1 MADAPSSVR
10 GMNDLLPPDS
20 AKWQHLET
28 TCRALFARFGYHEA
42 RPPVVEHTELFVRG
56 VGEGSDI
63 VGKEMYTFRDR
74 SDRSLTLRPELTAG
88 LARAYIEHAL
98 ATKEA
103 VTRWWTLG
111 PVFRYEAVNT
121 GRYRQFY
128 QIDCECY
135 GVAEPTIDA
144 ELIGMLH
151 ALYTQ
156 LGVTPLTILI
166 NNVGRGDDR
175 GRYRAALVEFLTP
188 HAAALC
194 ADCQRRLTVNPLRV
208 LDCKVATCRAIVAQA
223 PSVLDYLGPDTAAHF
238 AAVQATLTELGV
250 PFVVEPRLVRGLDYY
265 TGTVFEFTTTAGNL
279 GSQST
284 IVAGGRYD
292 EMIGELG
299 GPATPAIG
307 FGIGVERT
315 ILCMPGEPAGVRAR
329 DRSVRG
335 RRRAG
340 RADPRHRPRPPAPDR
355 RLHRRGR
362 APRGRL
368 EGAVPARRQ
377 AGRAAVLGDRR
388 QRADD
393 RRRQAEDHGD
403 PGRGRGRSDGA
414 GARGQRRARRRRSM
428 TAVAIGRSSI
438 AGST

>member
-103 VTRWWTLG
+103 VTRWWSLG

-238 AAVQATLTELGV
+238 AAVQGTLTELGV

-315 ILCMPGEPAGVRAR
+315 ILCMPGEPAGFAPAIDLFVAAAGPAARIRATALAHQLR
-329 DRSVRG
+329 TAGFTVEVEHREVG
-335 RRRAG
+335 WKAQFRRADKLG
-340 RADPRHRPRPPAPDR
+340 ARLSLAIGDSELTTGVGKLKTMATRAEVEVDLTA
-355 RLHRRGR
+355 L
-362 APRGRL
+362 
-368 EGAVPARRQ
+368 VPAVS
-377 AGRAAVLGDRR
+377 AAL
-388 QRADD
+388 A
-393 RRRQAEDHGD
+393 A
-403 PGRGRGRSDGA
+403 A
-414 GARGQRRARRRRSM
+414 AR
-428 TAVAIGRSSI
+428 
-438 AGST
+438 

>member
-1 MADAPSSVR
+1 MADAPTSVR

-20 AKWQHLET
+20 SKWQHLER
-28 TCRALFARFGYHEA
+28 TCRELFARFGYLET

-88 LARAYIEHAL
+88 LARAYIEHAMSS
-98 ATKEA
+98 KEP
-103 VTRWWTLG
+103 VTRWWSIG

-135 GVAEPTIDA
+135 GVAEPTVDA
-144 ELIGMLH
+144 EQIGMLH
-151 ALYTQ
+151 ALYGA
-156 LGVTPLTILI
+156 LAVTPVTVLV
-166 NNVGRGDDR
+166 NNVGRGEDR
-175 GRYRAALVEFLTP
+175 TRYRAALVEYLTP
-188 HAAALC
+188 HTEALC
-194 ADCQRRLTVNPLRV
+194 ADCKRRLVTNPLRV
-208 LDCKVATCRAIVAQA
+208 LDCKVATCQAIVAGA
-223 PSVLDYLGPDTAAHF
+223 PNLPDFLGDATRAHF
-238 AAVQATLTELGV
+238 AAVQATLTDLGV

-315 ILCMPGEPAGVRAR
+315 ILCMPGEAASYAPRVDLFIAAAGA
-329 DRSVRG
+329 
-335 RRRAG
+335 A
-340 RADPRHRPRPPAPDR
+340 A
-355 RLHRRGR
+355 RGR
-362 APRGRL
+362 ATALAHQLRL
-368 EGAVPARRQ
+368 AGVTVEVEHRDVGFKAQFRRADKLGARLSLALGESELATG
-377 AGRAAVLGDRR
+377 AGKLKDMASRTELPVTLSDLAAAVTAAL
-388 QRADD
+388 A
-393 RRRQAEDHGD
+393 
-403 PGRGRGRSDGA
+403 DGA
-414 GARGQRRARRRRSM
+414 R
-428 TAVAIGRSSI
+428 
-438 AGST
+438 